1 MFDLF
6 HPIWCKC
13 PGLRACFQRGQRK
26 LTNISWMQK
35 ACAVNSF
42 FPLPDYKSFWSWT
55 SQLFWMLKSFLWT
68 NLVLLLTLVESILKW
83 HKWMDGRMCTVGR
96 WPGPSLSIW
105 PLIPPPQ
112 LCTTCFWCKYIQ
124 VQFSSSA
131 STDTPLLLLTGLIT
145 LRQRI
150 GYGLLQVCLKP
161 SPKF

>member
-1 MFDLF
+1 MPWLTSLF
-6 HPIWCKC
+6 PKGSKEIDKHKLNAESLC
-13 PGLRACFQRGQRK
+13 RK
-26 LTNISWMQK
+26 L
-35 ACAVNSF
+35 F

-150 GYGLLQVCLKP
+150 GYGLLQVCLEP